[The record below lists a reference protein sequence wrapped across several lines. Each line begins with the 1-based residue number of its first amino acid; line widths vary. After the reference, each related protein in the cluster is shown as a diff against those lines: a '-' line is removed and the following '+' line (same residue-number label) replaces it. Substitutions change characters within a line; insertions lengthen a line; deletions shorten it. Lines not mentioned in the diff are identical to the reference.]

1 MIDETY
7 EKKRVGFAR
16 NHARNL
22 LERFKQTTGTKIE
35 NEVPVIDIAKYLGF
49 HVEYL
54 DSMADNHSAIIYP
67 NNMLIGLNKSH
78 HEHRQRF
85 SLGHELGHYL
95 LKHAPEFEVSQ
106 EEAKICDREA
116 DEFSGELLVPLE
128 SLKRALNNKKTIP
141 ELSKLFN
148 VSQQVL
154 TIRII
159 NQNLLK
165 KM

>member
-35 NEVPVIDIAKYLGF
+35 YEVPVIDIAKYLGF
-49 HVEYL
+49 HIENL
-54 DSMADNHSAIIYP
+54 DSMADHHSAIIYP
-67 NNMLIGLNKSH
+67 DDMLIGLNKSH
-78 HEHRQRF
+78 HPHRQRF
-85 SLGHELGHYL
+85 SLGHELGHFL
-95 LKHAPEFEVSQ
+95 LKHPPEFELPT
-106 EEAKICDREA
+106 EEARICNRES

-128 SLKRALNNKKTIP
+128 SLKRSLNHTKSISD
-141 ELSKLFN
+141 LAHLFN
-148 VSQQVL
+148 VSQDVI
-154 TIRII
+154 TIRLL

-165 KM
+165 KI